1 MKKNN
6 LKDAYEIIGN
16 GILLDLKNGNANNL
30 INYHFNRLLS
40 CGISESD
47 AAQMLGL
54 IEIGIMTAREIGD
67 YEKVEQMQLLY
78 DELPEIDPRNSI
90 H

>member
-1 MKKNN
+1 
-6 LKDAYEIIGN
+6 
-16 GILLDLKNGNANNL
+16 
-30 INYHFNRLLS
+30 
-40 CGISESD
+40 
-47 AAQMLGL
+47 MLGL